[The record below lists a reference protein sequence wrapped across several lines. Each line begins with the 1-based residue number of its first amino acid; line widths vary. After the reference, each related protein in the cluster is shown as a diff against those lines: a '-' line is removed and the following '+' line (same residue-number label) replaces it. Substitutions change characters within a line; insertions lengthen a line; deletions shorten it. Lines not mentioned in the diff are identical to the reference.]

1 MKYKLEIVKS
11 MTATPQIYELSISL
25 DEILEMCRSKFKSN
39 INLYLTDSQDNEIA
53 YRELGEWHITA

>member
-25 DEILEMCRSKFKSN
+25 DEILELCANRFKSN
-39 INLYLTDSQDNEIA
+39 ISIYLTDSQDNEIA
-53 YRELGEWHITA
+53 YREFGQWHIVD

>member
-25 DEILEMCRSKFKSN
+25 DDILEMCRNRYKSN

-53 YRELGEWHITA
+53 YRELGVWTISQ

>member
-11 MTATPQIYELSISL
+11 VTAIPQIYELSISL
-25 DEILEMCRSKFKSN
+25 DEILELCRGKFKSN
-39 INLYLTDSQDNEIA
+39 INLYLTDAQDNEIA